1 MDVPLIITA
10 VSVLIATFISF
21 MSNMISALSQDDI
34 DELIENET
42 PNARKLQKVWLKFDD
57 TFNPFMVMETA
68 LYAIA
73 IFSFG
78 LIFDFDTSSLLT
90 IIGSFIL
97 VIAIILALKFIAY
110 FIGIKLSKTASTK
123 FLPFYELFYSV
134 LSPLEL
140 LNEKM
145 SQKVSGKNAEEFS
158 REEITAL
165 FESAKEEGSLDDDEY
180 RILKNI
186 MNFSEVLVTDVMTPR
201 TVMVTLRASQTIG
214 EVQDI
219 AELSQYSRIPVWSD
233 DHQEEEIIGYVLSKD
248 VFLTALKGHKDN
260 MVSSITREMN
270 LISENTRLDKALE
283 EFLRRKKHMFVVV
296 DEYGGIE
303 GLITMEDVLE
313 TILGVEIVDEGDKI
327 ADLRVLAKQQRD
339 KRIERQKDL

>member
-10 VSVLIATFISF
+10 VSILIATSISF
-21 MSNMISALSQDDI
+21 LSNMISALSQDDI
-34 DELIENET
+34 DGFIENET
-42 PNARKLQKVWLKFDD
+42 PNARKLQKVWLKFDE
-57 TFNPFMVMETA
+57 TFNPFMMIETA

-78 LIFDFDTSSLLT
+78 LIFDFDSSFIIT
-90 IIGSFIL
+90 IISSFLLLI
-97 VIAIILALKFIAY
+97 VITLALKFIAY
-110 FIGIKLSKTASTK
+110 FTGIKLSKTVAPK
-123 FLPFYELFYSV
+123 FVPFYEMFYTV

-145 SQKVSGKNAEEFS
+145 SQKISGKNAEEFS

-165 FESAKEEGSLDDDEY
+165 FESAKDEGSLDDDEY

-201 TVMVTLRASQTIG
+201 TVMITLRASQTIG
-214 EVQDI
+214 EVQDK

-248 VFLTALKGHKDN
+248 VFLTALKGEQEKSI
-260 MVSSITREMN
+260 SSITRELN
-270 LISENTRLDKALE
+270 LINENTRLDKALE

-296 DEYGGIE
+296 DEYGGVE

-313 TILGVEIVDEGDKI
+313 TILGVEIVDEGDKV

-339 KRIERQKDL
+339 KRIERKNDL

>member
-10 VSVLIATFISF
+10 VSILIATSISF
-21 MSNMISALSQDDI
+21 LSNMISALSQDDI
-34 DELIENET
+34 DMFIENET

-57 TFNPFMVMETA
+57 TFNPFMVIETA

-73 IFSFG
+73 LFSFG
-78 LIFDFDTSSLLT
+78 LVFDMGNSNLLG
-90 IIGSFIL
+90 IISGFLIL
-97 VIAIILALKFIAY
+97 IIITLSLKFIAY
-110 FIGIKLSKTASTK
+110 FIGIKLSKTAATK
-123 FLPFYELFYSV
+123 FVPFFELFYTV

-165 FESAKEEGSLDDDEY
+165 FESAKDEGSLDDDEY

-201 TVMVTLRASQTIG
+201 TVMITLRASQTIAQ
-214 EVQDI
+214 VQDI

-248 VFLTALKGHKDN
+248 VFLTALKGEPDKK
-260 MVSSITREMN
+260 VSSITRELN
-270 LISENTRLDKALE
+270 LINENTRLDKALE

-296 DEYGGIE
+296 DEYGGVE

-313 TILGVEIVDEGDKI
+313 TILGVEIVDEGDKV

-339 KRIERQKDL
+339 KRIERKNDL

>member
-1 MDVPLIITA
+1 
-10 VSVLIATFISF
+10 
-21 MSNMISALSQDDI
+21 MISALCQDDI
-34 DELIENET
+34 DEFIENET

-68 LYAIA
+68 LFTVA

-97 VIAIILALKFIAY
+97 LIAIILALKFIAY

-201 TVMVTLRASQTIG
+201 TVMITLRASQTIG

-260 MVSSITREMN
+260 MVSSITREIN

-339 KRIERQKDL
+339 KRIERKKDM

>member
-10 VSVLIATFISF
+10 VSILIATSISF
-21 MSNMISALSQDDI
+21 LSNMISALSQDDI
-34 DELIENET
+34 DEFIENET
-42 PNARKLQKVWLKFDD
+42 PNARKLQKVWLKFDE
-57 TFNPFMVMETA
+57 TFNPFMMIETA

-78 LIFDFDTSSLLT
+78 LISDFNSSS
-90 IIGSFIL
+90 I
-97 VIAIILALKFIAY
+97 IAIISSFLLLIIITLALKFIAY
-110 FIGIKLSKTASTK
+110 FTGIKLSKTFATK
-123 FLPFYELFYSV
+123 FVPFYELFYTV

-145 SQKVSGKNAEEFS
+145 SHKISGKNAEEFS

-165 FESAKEEGSLDDDEY
+165 FESAKDEGSLDDDEY

-201 TVMVTLRASQTIG
+201 TVMITLREGQTIG
-214 EVQDI
+214 EVQDK

-248 VFLTALKGHKDN
+248 VFLTALKGEQERC
-260 MVSSITREMN
+260 VSTITRELN
-270 LISENTRLDKALE
+270 LINENTRLDKALE

-296 DEYGGIE
+296 DEYGGVE

-313 TILGVEIVDEGDKI
+313 TILGVEIVDEGDKV

-339 KRIERQKDL
+339 KRIERKNDL

>member
-21 MSNMISALSQDDI
+21 MSNMVSALSQDDI
-34 DELIENET
+34 DEFIENET
-42 PNARKLQKVWLKFDD
+42 PNARKIQKVWLKFDD
-57 TFNPFMVMETA
+57 TFNPFMVTETA

-90 IIGSFIL
+90 IISSFLLLI
-97 VIAIILALKFIAY
+97 IIILALKFVAY
-110 FIGIKLSKTASTK
+110 FTGIKLSKKATTR
-123 FLPFYELFYSV
+123 FVPFYELFYSV

-201 TVMVTLRASQTIG
+201 TVMITLRASQTIG
-214 EVQDI
+214 EIIDI

-233 DHQEEEIIGYVLSKD
+233 DHHQEEIIGYVLSKD

-270 LISENTRLDKALE
+270 LINENTRLDKALE

-339 KRIERQKDL
+339 KRIERKKDL

>member
-21 MSNMISALSQDDI
+21 MSNMISALCQDDI

-68 LYAIA
+68 LFTVA

-97 VIAIILALKFIAY
+97 LIAIILALKFIAY

-201 TVMVTLRASQTIG
+201 TVMITLRASQTIG

-260 MVSSITREMN
+260 MVSSITREIN

-339 KRIERQKDL
+339 KRIERKKDM

>member
-1 MDVPLIITA
+1 MDVPLIISA
-10 VSVLIATFISF
+10 VSILIATSISF
-21 MSNMISALSQDDI
+21 LSNMVSALCQDDI
-34 DELIENET
+34 DEFIENET
-42 PNARKLQKVWLKFDD
+42 PNARKLQKIWLKFDD
-57 TFNPFMVMETA
+57 TFNPFMMIETA
-68 LYAIA
+68 LYTIA

-78 LIFDFDTSSLLT
+78 LIFDFDTSNLLT
-90 IIGSFIL
+90 IISSFVL
-97 VIAIILALKFIAY
+97 LIIIVLLLKFIAY
-110 FIGIKLSKTASTK
+110 FTGIKLSKTSATK
-123 FLPFYELFYSV
+123 FVPFYELFYSV

-165 FESAKEEGSLDDDEY
+165 FESAKDEGSLDDDEY

-201 TVMVTLRASQTIG
+201 TVMITLRASQTIG

-248 VFLTALKGHKDN
+248 VFLTALKGEQNKK
-260 MVSSITREMN
+260 VSSITRELN
-270 LISENTRLDKALE
+270 LINENTRLDKALE

-296 DEYGGIE
+296 DEYGGVE

-313 TILGVEIVDEGDKI
+313 TILGVEIVDEGDKV

-339 KRIERQKDL
+339 KRIERKHDL